1 MGSLCVILHKHITVI
16 FFIKINLWLSYS
28 YETYKNTKQIQLC
41 YRKQFNSIFSGLD
54 PKGLKGN
61 SHRLRK
67 FLNRNQFSNWKS
79 RDIGRK
85 LYSFHHFYIWYRKK
99 GLDMLYFES
108 KMIKLSKTAQIWR
121 YWWHTTELG
130 HFGFI

>member
-1 MGSLCVILHKHITVI
+1 MSTKLLVGVCVIQVTPYAHQVDNKQLIELCRSICLEFRLSYWSIASNHVIKFNILFILGSLCVILHKHITVI

-67 FLNRNQFSNWKS
+67 FLNRNQFSN
-79 RDIGRK
+79 
-85 LYSFHHFYIWYRKK
+85 
-99 GLDMLYFES
+99 
-108 KMIKLSKTAQIWR
+108 
-121 YWWHTTELG
+121 
-130 HFGFI
+130 